1 MFRKVA
7 ILILFLPFMGSLSS
21 RAQHFALNN
30 NLLFDLAGAMSAG
43 MEIPLSK
50 QTSFEAY
57 GSLRPW
63 KRGDL
68 TVHKHWIVQT
78 QFRLWPCQVMNGWF
92 YGPYAHFGEFNL
104 GNRDVLFGMLKG
116 LKPNRYEGWLAGA
129 GFGVGYEYVLAKH
142 WNLGAEIGLGY
153 TYIKYKKF
161 GCEKCGQQKGDADY
175 HYFGPSRL
183 GLSVIYVF

>member
-1 MFRKVA
+1 
-7 ILILFLPFMGSLSS
+7 
-21 RAQHFALNN
+21 
-30 NLLFDLAGAMSAG
+30 
-43 MEIPLSK
+43 
-50 QTSFEAY
+50 
-57 GSLRPW
+57 
-63 KRGDL
+63 
-68 TVHKHWIVQT
+68 
-78 QFRLWPCQVMNGWF
+78 
-92 YGPYAHFGEFNL
+92 
-104 GNRDVLFGMLKG
+104 MLKG

-161 GCEKCGQQKGDADY
+161 GCEKCGQQKDDADY